1 MPGSDTWLHDVPPL
15 VERNSPSRHAAN
27 TSFVEFASPLT
38 TGCIEMSHVICAL
51 RWVQRRPPSLD
62 SKSPTVVAARR

>member
-15 VERNSPSRHAAN
+15 VERKIPSPHAAN

-51 RWVQRRPPSLD
+51 RLVQSSPPLVD
-62 SKSPTVVAARR
+62 SKSPTVVAASR